1 MVSTKFMFLVSLC
14 FIGLQVSNTATINP
28 CTAAADCAATQKC
41 IPLPGGTDTVC
52 VEVCTT
58 DADCGGAHC
67 APATDPDI
75 DSKTDFNTCP
85 LLGGLG
91 CSSDADCTTDPAAP
105 ACNPFMLGCAPNTAI
120 ATTIAATTIGSTST
134 TTVPPCADKVVGGSN
149 DCIAMAPYCTNS
161 LYLSL
166 MKDKCPKTC
175 GYCTTS
181 SGSSGSS
188 GSGSTSSGCV
198 DLIVGGSNDCVSMA
212 SYCTNTAYKTLMK
225 EKCPKTCGY
234 CSSTSSSSSSSG
246 STNTGTCKDNASD
259 CSAKSHLCKNS
270 LYLSLMKSTCPLTCG
285 YC

>member
-134 TTVPPCADKVVGGSN
+134 TTVPPC
-149 DCIAMAPYCTNS
+149 
-161 LYLSL
+161 
-166 MKDKCPKTC
+166 
-175 GYCTTS
+175 
-181 SGSSGSS
+181 SS